1 MESIYDIPRFQTHPI
16 PYGWCCTCI
25 YVYIHPIP
33 PKMIGFIPY
42 KMVQNWEGYPQSS
55 LQQNQELL
63 VGTRCP
69 PHSEGFLPPGSPCA
83 PPTSTPQSAHPSDV
97 SPKKK
102 GTGLPIYHRIQ
113 KCVSS
118 SMGNNYSSL
127 YVSVARFK
135 RPFGDQIG
143 SIHFVMHG
151 SCM

>member
-1 MESIYDIPRFQTHPI
+1 MESIHDIPRFQTHPI
-16 PYGWCCTCI
+16 PYT
-25 YVYIHPIP
+25 YTYTLSPQ
-33 PKMIGFIPY
+33 KMIGFIPY

-69 PHSEGFLPPGSPCA
+69 PHSKGFLPPGSPCA

-97 SPKKK
+97 SPKKR
-102 GTGLPIYHRIQ
+102 GRGSQFITGF
-113 KCVSS
+113 KNVSALQWETI
-118 SMGNNYSSL
+118 SL

-135 RPFGDQIG
+135 RPFRDQIG